1 VAGGA
6 SGAVQAAGRAMT
18 LHLYFAR
25 RFAVTFLGVLGVF
38 AAILTLLDL
47 VEQVRR
53 FSSDT
58 AGFLDML
65 GLALLHVPESLY
77 SILPLVMILATLTL
91 FLNLA
96 RTSELVVTR
105 AAGRSALRSLTAPIA
120 VAMAIGAAAV
130 TVFNP
135 IVAATSKQYEQ
146 AAGRYGA
153 TPSSILSISR
163 EGLWLRQGDGTGQTV
178 IRAERANLDGS
189 ELFNVTFI
197 AFAATGGPRLRL
209 EADSAR
215 LAENGWALSGVKE
228 WTLDAANPERD
239 AVRHATYTLPS
250 TLTRNQ
256 ILDSF
261 ATPSAIPI
269 WELPG
274 FIDQLETAGFSARKH
289 LVWLHMEL
297 SLPLLL
303 VAMVLVGAGFT
314 MRHTRSGR
322 TGLMVMLAL
331 AMGFSLYFIRNFA
344 QILGETGQIPVLL
357 AAWGPPVA
365 AVLLPLGLLL
375 HWEDG

>member
-1 VAGGA
+1 
-6 SGAVQAAGRAMT
+6 MT